1 LKLIEQI
8 QEDLKKSMKAKDGNR
23 VSVLRFLLSAIRN
36 REIEKRDALD
46 DEEVLAEITSSAKRR
61 RESMEAFEAG
71 GRMDLVEKEER
82 ELAILQEYLPE
93 QLSPEEIRSVVLE
106 VVDAVGAASTSDLGK
121 VMKELM
127 PKVRGKADG
136 KLVNEIVREV
146 LSG

>member
-1 LKLIEQI
+1 LRLINQI
-8 QEDLKKSMKAKDGNR
+8 QEDLKRSMKAKDGNR
-23 VSVLRFLLSAIRN
+23 VSVLRFLLSSIQN

-61 RESMEAFEAG
+61 KESMEAFGEG
-71 GRMDLVEKEER
+71 GRTDLVEKEAA

-93 QLSPEEIRSVVLE
+93 QLSPDEIRGVVQE
-106 VVDAVGAASTSDLGK
+106 VVEAVGAKTASDLGK

-127 PKVRGKADG
+127 PRLRGKADG
-136 KLVNEIVREV
+136 KLVNEIVQEA